1 MASIF
6 DSLKIKNI
14 ELRNRIVLPPL
25 VRFSIVGLDGYVT
38 DELVDWYEDVLRGG
52 VGFVI
57 VEATAVSEDGKLRE
71 NQLGIWNDSFIS
83 GLKRIADKCHE
94 YNVPV
99 LIQIHHAGF
108 KEGIKDVD
116 KSILDEI
123 LEKFKS
129 AFKRAKLAGFD
140 GIEIHGAHT
149 YLISQLNSRLWNTRD
164 DEYGGSFEKR
174 MYFSRRLIEETR
186 ELFDDNFI
194 LGYRMGGNEPELSD
208 GIEIAKYLESLGIDL
223 IHVSSG
229 GEKVR
234 CMIARMM
241 LTNANVLM
249 FDNPND
255 HLDLESITSLN
266 KALINFKGPILFG
279 AHDHE
284 FIQTVANRI
293 IEITPK
299 GILDKTMTYDEYLE
313 DERVQARLEELYA
326 E

>member
-83 GLKRIADKCHE
+83 GLKKIADKCHE

-229 GEKVR
+229 VPDPKYTRKEKIDVPKDFPLDWVIYMGTEIKKHINIPVIGVR
-234 CMIARMM
+234 
-241 LTNANVLM
+241 N
-249 FDNPND
+249 
-255 HLDLESITSLN
+255 
-266 KALINFKGPILFG
+266 
-279 AHDHE
+279 
-284 FIQTVANRI
+284 I
-293 IEITPK
+293 I
-299 GILDKTMTYDEYLE
+299 
-313 DERVQARLEELYA
+313 
-326 E
+326 

>member
-1 MASIF
+1 MF
-6 DSLKIKNI
+6 
-14 ELRNRIVLPPL
+14 
-25 VRFSIVGLDGYVT
+25 
-38 DELVDWYEDVLRGG
+38 LRGG

-229 GEKVR
+229 VPDPKYTRKEKIDVPKDFPLDWVIYMGTEIKKHINIPVIGVR
-234 CMIARMM
+234 NIKKEKQASWLVENNLLDLVAVGRAMIARP
-241 LTNANVLM
+241 NWVNVARKEYIAR
-249 FDNPND
+249 N
-255 HLDLESITSLN
+255 
-266 KALINFKGPILFG
+266 
-279 AHDHE
+279 
-284 FIQTVANRI
+284 
-293 IEITPK
+293 
-299 GILDKTMTYDEYLE
+299 GIKNS
-313 DERVQARLEELYA
+313 
-326 E
+326 

>member
-116 KSILDEI
+116 KSVLEDI
-123 LEKFKS
+123 LEKFKI

-164 DEYGGSFEKR
+164 DEYGGSFEGR
-174 MYFSRRLIEETR
+174 MYFSKRLIEETR
-186 ELFDDNFI
+186 YLFNDDFI

-208 GIEIAKYLESLGIDL
+208 GIEIAKYLESLGVDL
-223 IHVSSG
+223 LHISSG
-229 GEKVR
+229 VPDPKYMRKEKIDVPKDFPLDWVIYMGTEIKKHINIPVIGVR
-234 CMIARMM
+234 NIKIEKQASWLVENNLLDLVAVGRAMIARP
-241 LTNANVLM
+241 NWVNVARKEYEAR
-249 FDNPND
+249 N
-255 HLDLESITSLN
+255 
-266 KALINFKGPILFG
+266 
-279 AHDHE
+279 
-284 FIQTVANRI
+284 
-293 IEITPK
+293 
-299 GILDKTMTYDEYLE
+299 GIKNS
-313 DERVQARLEELYA
+313 
-326 E
+326 

>member
-38 DELVDWYEDVLRGG
+38 DKLVDWYEDVLRGG
-52 VGFVI
+52 VGLVI

-123 LEKFKS
+123 LEKFKL

-164 DEYGGSFEKR
+164 DEYGGSFERR
-174 MYFSRRLIEETR
+174 MYFSKRLIEETR

-229 GEKVR
+229 VPDPKYTRKEKIDVPEDFPLDWIIYMGTEIKKHVNIPVIGVR
-234 CMIARMM
+234 NIKKEKQASWLVENNLLDLVAVGRAMIARP
-241 LTNANVLM
+241 NWVNVARKEYIAR
-249 FDNPND
+249 N
-255 HLDLESITSLN
+255 
-266 KALINFKGPILFG
+266 
-279 AHDHE
+279 
-284 FIQTVANRI
+284 
-293 IEITPK
+293 
-299 GILDKTMTYDEYLE
+299 GIKNS
-313 DERVQARLEELYA
+313 
-326 E
+326 